1 MTEIEIF
8 TNILNETKK
17 ECLNIT
23 NELIKADYL
32 IQLDNIDISEEN
44 IHSYNTYFKNKVSYF
59 GTEFNGKTI
68 PYFCYINNTDFTQI
82 LTIEDINKLEP
93 NIEIEKVYIEEL
105 EFAFNKLSL

>member
-1 MTEIEIF
+1 MNNIDNFI
-8 TNILNETKK
+8 NILEQTKK
-17 ECLNIT
+17 DCLSIS

-32 IQLDNIDISEEN
+32 IQLDNIDVCEEN
-44 IHSYNTYFKNKVSYF
+44 INSYNTYFKDKVSYF

-68 PYFCYINNTDFTQI
+68 PYFCYINNTEFTQI

-105 EFAFNKLSL
+105 EFAFNKLTL